1 MTLTVLAASNLPENS
16 EEKSTRHK
24 KNAIFSKNQF
34 K

>member
-1 MTLTVLAASNLPENS
+1 MTLTVLSTSNLPENS
-16 EEKSTRHK
+16 EEQSTKPK